1 MWMYLGQR
9 CDDMK
14 INTRIQGVLAHGA
27 DQFFGSDRDPLREGV
42 VIPWV
47 NLLKLTFVFLC

>member
-1 MWMYLGQR
+1 
-9 CDDMK
+9 MK

-27 DQFFGSDRDPLREGV
+27 DQFFGSDRVPLREGV